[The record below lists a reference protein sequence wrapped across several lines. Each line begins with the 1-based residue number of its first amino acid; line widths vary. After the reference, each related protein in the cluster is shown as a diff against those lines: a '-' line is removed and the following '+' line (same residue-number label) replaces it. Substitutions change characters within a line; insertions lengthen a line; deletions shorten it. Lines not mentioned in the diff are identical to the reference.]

1 MIRWAKYWLEPVYGP
16 LMQDSVFPSMRVRH
30 EIICAEPEL
39 KQFCKPDP
47 EGSGMVVVDDKQPS
61 VIKFKLRFLSTFV
74 NFIVHDGGCDR
85 GSTPEPQEMS
95 WVDKPWED
103 DAGYDG
109 VCSGVEG
116 ESAFLSNKH

>member
-16 LMQDSVFPSMRVRH
+16 SMQDSVFPSMRVRH

-103 DAGYDG
+103 EAGYDG